1 MEKKK
6 IIISGDVI
14 FDEKSAWDWEGAKVQ
29 KDHFIPTST
38 IEQLD
43 DEHEGQG
50 DAPNQDG
57 SGSSSDSSPSA
68 SEQPSTPIRLKSLA
82 EIYESCNFSVIEP
95 QSFEEAGKHQNWVK
109 AMLEEIQMIEKNNT
123 WELVDRPK
131 DREVIGVKW
140 VYKTKLNPD
149 GSIQKYKARLVAKG
163 FKQKLGVD
171 YYETYAPVARLE
183 TI

>member
-1 MEKKK
+1 LSLSPKPYPHKCTEAGARTRDLPITDGRLYRCTRPALLGF
-6 IIISGDVI
+6 IIW
-14 FDEKSAWDWEGAKVQ
+14 KRRKLLLAWDWEGAKVQ

-68 SEQPSTPIRLKSLA
+68 SEQTSTPIRLKSLA

-95 QSFEEAGKHQNWVK
+95 
-109 AMLEEIQMIEKNNT
+109 
-123 WELVDRPK
+123 
-131 DREVIGVKW
+131 
-140 VYKTKLNPD
+140 
-149 GSIQKYKARLVAKG
+149 
-163 FKQKLGVD
+163 
-171 YYETYAPVARLE
+171 
-183 TI
+183 